1 MNAVLFIS
9 TGSSVHGIFQE
20 RILEWVATSYSSE
33 SSLDPQIK
41 PSSLVFPALASRF
54 FTTSN
59 TWEATVKMNASLSI
73 STDME

>member
-33 SSLDPQIK
+33 SSLDPRIK
-41 PSSLVFPALASRF
+41 PSSLVSPALASRF
-54 FTTSN
+54 FTL
-59 TWEATVKMNASLSI
+59 ATPGKPLLK
-73 STDME
+73 